1 MAVTAPTPQRRPRF
15 YYGWVIVAVSALAN
29 MTVFGAGG
37 ASFSVFMTPM
47 SQSLNWSRTVLT
59 GAVTS
64 QSLTNLFITP
74 IAGRLLDIHGPR
86 IIMVAGSVV
95 ASVSFMMMTKIS
107 EPWHFYVLFTA
118 GFALGLH
125 ELGSIVTTVV
135 VSKWF
140 IKMRGRALAMTV
152 AGNNVG
158 VIFFVPITAFLI
170 ERVGWRNAW
179 ASLGFLISAL
189 VLTPTVLFMRST
201 PESIG
206 LLPDGDQPQTESD
219 GQGGTRPV
227 SRAEPRWT
235 VKEALR
241 TRTLWLIVISS
252 NLASLSYGAMVYHL
266 VPFFTDIGIP
276 LAAASAFF
284 AIAHTGGV
292 VSKIVWGFGAEH
304 FPVRYCLM
312 GNYLSR
318 SIGILF
324 LLFGSVQVKVIGYLA
339 IAGPFSYSIGPLQAQ
354 IWADYYGRAFLG
366 TLRGILAP
374 FSLLASAAGPVF
386 AAQVY
391 DRLGSY
397 DGAFWAF
404 VITLVMASIVL
415 FFARPP
421 QEKPTPATAATPEAA
436 AA

>member
-1 MAVTAPTPQRRPRF
+1 MTAPIPQRRPRF

-189 VLTPTVLFMRST
+189 VLAPTVLFMRST

-219 GQGGTRPV
+219 GKGGTRPV
-227 SRAEPRWT
+227 TRAEPRWT
-235 VKEALR
+235 VKEAMR
-241 TRTLWLIVISS
+241 TRTLWLIVIKQQP
-252 NLASLSYGAMVYHL
+252 G
-266 VPFFTDIGIP
+266 VPFVRGYGLPPWCPSSRI
-276 LAAASAFF
+276 LAYLWPPPAPFF

-324 LLFGSVQVKVIGYLA
+324 LLFGSV
-339 IAGPFSYSIGPLQAQ
+339 AGEGDWLLGHRRPL
-354 IWADYYGRAFLG
+354 
-366 TLRGILAP
+366 
-374 FSLLASAAGPVF
+374 
-386 AAQVY
+386 
-391 DRLGSY
+391 
-397 DGAFWAF
+397 
-404 VITLVMASIVL
+404 
-415 FFARPP
+415 
-421 QEKPTPATAATPEAA
+421 
-436 AA
+436 